1 MSADIAPSDSAAPAT
16 TTTAGPTA
24 ADSAEN
30 LRIMMEGR
38 VFDRFIATSNV
49 GSPDSPP
56 STPSVTRV
64 PIFLFYE
71 PSMKLGTFYWCTP
84 GTREKLD
91 EQCIPLSLIS
101 DIFLGRQTAEL
112 KSQAA
117 SGGAADQCFSITS
130 DKRKIALHLRA
141 ESASVRSA
149 FLAGIRHVWT
159 KPTMVTQ
166 QTPNIAAMAAGAN
179 FVSIVRSA
187 AEARAEEK
195 EAVNG
200 TGAVNSGVGGVEKRE
215 VFVWYESADSKLGTL
230 YWCDVGNKQRV
241 PGQSLQLH
249 RISDVYLGKQAAEM
263 KSAEASPYPS
273 HCCFSIIAKDKS
285 IHLIAPS
292 EAVRTTWLA
301 GIKDAFANVGKKA
314 TDARDSKDRS
324 KPSSADRSKPSSAE
338 RASQRGS
345 LAAAAAPA
353 PVLADVSPSLI
364 LVPAATVAPVLQPTK
379 PQLIVVPPVDQ
390 DSADLASDA
399 FSPRPSPATS
409 AIPPADRP
417 NVLTNPGSALTS
429 PTTAAAVASIHS
441 QMAEAP
447 PKSKISLLEQGQV
460 FTAFVGTSPTV
471 VKSVYVWYDE
481 REGKLGTLYW
491 NDPSE
496 AGVGVKKTYIDQSV
510 PCHRISDVFMG
521 KQTAELK
528 SPEAANYP
536 TQHCFSVVSR
546 DKSLHLAAENEA
558 VRIEFLSN
566 IKQIF
571 LLAGKRV
578 DEERAKLEKRNIALG
593 EGMSSAPLPILSSPY
608 LERGQYFVSYEDDN
622 VVLDKILLWYVN
634 NGDELGYLYWS
645 ETGEKVEKEFQRI
658 PVPFISD
665 IYMGKQTPQLDAYTA
680 ADAPDNCCF
689 SLVSSDRS
697 LHLKALSPSQ
707 RTDFLSALRD
717 LFVLA
722 GKRTQQEA
730 QELAI
735 QQALLANP
743 KRALLMKGGRFIGL
757 FGKAPTE
764 RKEVLVWYAPEDG
777 KSGTLYW
784 SANGERE
791 KSSERALPLHRV
803 SDVFMGKQTPE
814 LKAEQAK
821 DLPTN
826 RCFSV
831 LTKERGLHLA
841 AADEQQRGDWLSAIK
856 SVFIE
861 SGKRVDDEQNRA
873 KAKKEKEAAAL
884 LAAQQSTVA
893 PNIQAIEKEA
903 ALNQQYYSEQQQQQQ
918 GAVVPV
924 DALMEGRDY
933 LAIFPSSLAAEKNT
947 LAYWSRPVF
956 VFCVPG
962 DEDSVGRLYWCDRNS
977 RERIEEQSIPLS
989 KVSDVFLGKHSDAF
1003 KSDEGGRYD
1012 SKQCVS
1018 VVSKSLRDRSL
1029 HLVAADEKSK
1039 QEFVQSLRAAFSRA
1053 AKPGFNVNDPQS
1065 IFALMSNGEEVTQ
1078 YIGSGIIGSSC
1089 AAFLWF
1095 VQKDGKLGTIYWN
1108 EDVKKEKVPGNSL
1121 AINHITDVFLG
1132 KKTPELLS
1140 VEGIFA
1146 NSDHCLS
1153 IMSRKNSV
1161 HVAFKSVTVRD
1172 AWLQGVKNA
1181 YAAGGRIVKE
1191 SKPGEQAGT
1200 RVTTIV
1206 SSRRDSAKVSPLLL
1220 QGRAFVR
1227 YQLVD
1232 GRLKKKRIH
1241 LWLVPSAGQ
1250 LGTLYWEDM
1259 VAATQKQ
1266 PMKPMAEQS
1275 IPVNKISDV
1284 YVGKQTELFANPE
1297 LASVPTDC
1305 CLSIASKEVVLDL
1318 AAKYPKDKREWLTAI
1333 HSVFVASGK
1342 RVVNEEPIV
1351 TNIVMDQPVWTP
1363 FGEGLAERYPRND
1376 GITAVQLAWAIAY
1389 VNHDSLH
1396 RLVHVETP
1404 LGTGVLLPLDKTQR
1418 LEDGTVPVQ
1427 LQFGVSYVNKRDIR
1441 PIKSTSAPASRDV
1454 SPRSSI
1460 TSTPVASTPVNQP
1473 VTRSAANIPAL
1484 STVKAVTVTSSTAAP
1499 REPRKVYTKDEA
1511 VSVLCR
1517 GMPFTLVSPPVGSNQ
1532 PRSTLIVAWLAP
1544 TDGVL
1549 GSLYYNQAGDSSNS
1563 GSHSIPVHTITDI
1576 YLGNLNF
1583 PYTQHADRA
1592 LSVVGRGETWDL
1604 MAESTE
1610 QRTAWYYAL
1619 NALISSSGK
1628 DVVSE
1633 ENPSPNALG
1642 LTAHHFHYQK
1652 PVEPNYDEATEV
1664 LKRGGQFVQHIIDV
1678 DTGTRTTQPVFVWYE
1693 YDERLGELG
1702 ALYTTQEEKDE
1713 QKSAPAPQSIWRL
1726 EDIRDLFLGNRN
1738 FRKSTGVRVDND
1750 NCMSV
1755 VLRDKSELNLEAR
1768 NKHQRDQM
1776 FYSLVSVLK
1785 HGPKVD
1791 DEEEA
1796 VAADA
1801 DGAGVVVQRE
1811 MITQPAA
1818 GQVLAPAVLNP
1829 VPASQLVSS
1838 ATNTQ
1843 TASTAASALP
1853 AADSPIPSTS
1863 FSSSTTP
1870 SSSPSSTP
1878 NSTANNLVIDGVV
1891 MSVWTGTET
1900 QATSSRQLVYW
1911 EPPEGK
1917 RRLGTLRWCPPDQQ
1931 QQRIE
1936 GQELP
1941 LHYISDVFLGR
1952 HSPALKSPEAKEQAA
1967 SQQCFVLVS
1976 KNLTFSAQCNSD
1988 KEREQWLKAFKR
2000 MFTQG
2005 GKPVIDQKKTDRRSA
2020 GSAAGQQEQS
2030 STVTTSTT
2038 ATSGTA
2044 AQNSGSSSDGGL

>member
-1 MSADIAPSDSAAPAT
+1 MSADISPADASAQPSTAT
-16 TTTAGPTA
+16 TTSSTSASTSATA

-38 VFDRFIATSNV
+38 VFDRFIPNSAAASA
-49 GSPDSPP
+49 DSPP

-91 EQCIPLSLIS
+91 EQSIPLSLIS

-112 KSQAA
+112 RSQAA

-179 FVSIVRSA
+179 FVSILRPA
-187 AEARAEEK
+187 TDARTEEK
-195 EAVNG
+195 DVQNGGTVNG
-200 TGAVNSGVGGVEKRE
+200 GVGSMEKRE
-215 VFVWYESADSKLGTL
+215 VFVWYESTDSKLGTL
-230 YWCDVGNKQRV
+230 YWCDVGSKQRV

-324 KPSSADRSKPSSAE
+324 KPSSADRSRPASIE
-338 RASQRGS
+338 RARTSTTAS
-345 LAAAAAPA
+345 AASTATTAAAVPAASVVPIAVLAPA
-353 PVLADVSPSLI
+353 PTPVSQA
-364 LVPAATVAPVLQPTK
+364 VR
-379 PQLIVVPPVDQ
+379 PQLAVVPPVVQ
-390 DSADLASDA
+390 DNVEPASDVF
-399 FSPRPSPATS
+399 FSPRPDPEPVVA
-409 AIPPADRP
+409 PADRP
-417 NVLTNPGSALTS
+417 NLLLQPRSALLS
-429 PTTAAAVASIHS
+429 PTTSAAIATIHS
-441 QMAEAP
+441 QMGELQ
-447 PKSKISLLEQGQV
+447 PKSKTSLLEHGHT
-460 FTAFVGTSPTV
+460 FIAFVGTSPTV
-471 VKSVYVWYDE
+471 VKHMFVWYDD

-491 NDPSE
+491 NEQSDAS
-496 AGVGVKKTYIDQSV
+496 VGVKNKTLDQSI
-510 PCHRISDVFMG
+510 PFHRISDVFMG
-521 KQTAELK
+521 KQTAELR
-528 SPEAANYP
+528 SAQADSYSS
-536 TQHCFSVVSR
+536 QQCFSVVSR
-546 DKSLHLAAENEA
+546 DKSLHLAAQSEA

-571 LLAGKRV
+571 LTAGKRV
-578 DEERAKLEKRNIALG
+578 DEERAKAEKRSIVHG
-593 EGMSSAPLPILSSPY
+593 EGMSTGPLPTLTSPY
-608 LERGQYFVSYEDDN
+608 LEKGQYFVSYEDDN
-622 VVLDKILLWYVN
+622 VVVDKILLWYAN
-634 NGDELGYLYWS
+634 NGEELGYLYWS
-645 ETGEKVEKEFQRI
+645 DTGEQVEREDQRI
-658 PVPFISD
+658 AVPFISD
-665 IYMGKQTPQLDAYTA
+665 IYMGKQTPQLEAYTA

-697 LHLKALSPSQ
+697 LHLRALSPLQ

-757 FGKAPTE
+757 FGKSPTE

-861 SGKRVDDEQNRA
+861 SGKKVDDEQNRA
-873 KAKKEKEAAAL
+873 KAKREKEAAAL

-903 ALNQQYYSEQQQQQQ
+903 ALNQQYYSEQ

-924 DALMEGRDY
+924 DALIEGRDY
-933 LAIFPSSLAAEKNT
+933 LAICPSSLAGEKNT
-947 LAYWSRPVF
+947 LAYWSRPIF
-956 VFCVPG
+956 VFLVPA
-962 DEDSVGRLYWCDRNS
+962 DEDSVGRLYWCDRGS
-977 RERIEEQSIPLS
+977 RERIEEQSMPLS
-989 KVSDVFLGKHSDAF
+989 KVSDVFLGKHTDEL
-1003 KSDEGGRYD
+1003 KSDEGNRYD

-1018 VVSKSLRDRSL
+1018 VVSKSMRDRNL
-1029 HLVAADEKSK
+1029 HLVAADEKGK
-1039 QEFVQSLRAAFSRA
+1039 QEFVASLRAAFSRA
-1053 AKPGFNVNDPQS
+1053 AKPGFNASDPQS
-1065 IFALMSNGEEVTQ
+1065 VFALMSSGEEVTQ

-1089 AAFLWF
+1089 ASYLWF

-1108 EDVKKEKVPGNSL
+1108 EDGRKEKVPGNSL
-1121 AINHITDVFLG
+1121 AINHITDVFVG

-1153 IMSRKNSV
+1153 VMSRKNSV
-1161 HVAFKSVTVRD
+1161 HVEFKSTQVRD

-1181 YAAGGRIVKE
+1181 YASGGRIVKE
-1191 SKPGEQAGT
+1191 SKEGEQAGT

-1206 SSRRDSAKVSPLLL
+1206 SSRRESQKVSGVLL
-1220 QGRAFVR
+1220 QGRPFVR
-1227 YQLVD
+1227 YQLAD
-1232 GRLKKKRIH
+1232 GKLKKKRIH
-1241 LWLVPSAGQ
+1241 LWLVPTAGP

-1259 VAATQKQ
+1259 LPAPQKQ
-1266 PMKPMAEQS
+1266 PMKAAAEQS

-1284 YVGKQTELFANPE
+1284 YVGKQTELFAHSD
-1297 LASVPTDC
+1297 LAAVPTDC

-1318 AAKYPKDKREWLTAI
+1318 AAKYPKDKKEWLTAI
-1333 HSVFVASGK
+1333 HNVFVASGK

-1351 TNIVMDQPVWTP
+1351 TNVVMDQPVWTP

-1376 GITAVQLAWAIAY
+1376 GITGVQLAWAIAY

-1427 LQFGVSYVNKRDIR
+1427 LQFGVSYVNKKDVR
-1441 PIKSTSAPASRDV
+1441 PIKTTSAPASRDV
-1454 SPRSSI
+1454 SPRSSV
-1460 TSTPVASTPVNQP
+1460 TSTPVSSTPVNQP
-1473 VTRSAANIPAL
+1473 ISRTTVAIPSL
-1484 STVKAVTVTSSTAAP
+1484 NTVGVKAIPISTATAAP
-1499 REPRKVYTKDEA
+1499 REIKKAYTKDEA
-1511 VSVLCR
+1511 VGVLCR

-1563 GSHSIPVHTITDI
+1563 GSHSIPVHTINDI

-1592 LSVVGRGETWDL
+1592 LSIVGRGETWDML
-1604 MAESTE
+1604 AESTE
-1610 QRTAWYYAL
+1610 QRSAWYYAL

-1633 ENPSPNALG
+1633 EKPSPDALG

-1678 DTGTRTTQPVFVWYE
+1678 QTGARTTQHAFVWYQ

-1702 ALYTTQEEKDE
+1702 ALYTSQEEKDE
-1713 QKSAPAPQSIWRL
+1713 KSAAAAPQSVWRL

-1738 FRKSTGVRVDND
+1738 FRKSSGVRVDND
-1750 NCMSV
+1750 NCMSI

-1768 NKHQRDQM
+1768 K
-1776 FYSLVSVLK
+1776 
-1785 HGPKVD
+1785 
-1791 DEEEA
+1791 
-1796 VAADA
+1796 
-1801 DGAGVVVQRE
+1801 
-1811 MITQPAA
+1811 
-1818 GQVLAPAVLNP
+1818 
-1829 VPASQLVSS
+1829 
-1838 ATNTQ
+1838 
-1843 TASTAASALP
+1843 
-1853 AADSPIPSTS
+1853 
-1863 FSSSTTP
+1863 
-1870 SSSPSSTP
+1870 
-1878 NSTANNLVIDGVV
+1878 
-1891 MSVWTGTET
+1891 
-1900 QATSSRQLVYW
+1900 QA
-1911 EPPEGK
+1911 PEGSDI
-1917 RRLGTLRWCPPDQQ
+1917 LLA
-1931 QQRIE
+1931 RI
-1936 GQELP
+1936 GAQA
-1941 LHYISDVFLGR
+1941 R
-1952 HSPALKSPEAKEQAA
+1952 TEA
-1967 SQQCFVLVS
+1967 
-1976 KNLTFSAQCNSD
+1976 
-1988 KEREQWLKAFKR
+1988 
-2000 MFTQG
+2000 G
-2005 GKPVIDQKKTDRRSA
+2005 
-2020 GSAAGQQEQS
+2020 
-2030 STVTTSTT
+2030 
-2038 ATSGTA
+2038 
-2044 AQNSGSSSDGGL
+2044 